1 MWRADSFEKSLV
13 LGKIEGRRKG
23 WQSMSWLDG
32 TTNSMDM
39 SLGKCWELVMDMEAW
54 HAAVHKVEKSRTRLS
69 DWTERRCSDISIS
82 LEFSSLLWSNSQ
94 RLEYSQWSRSRC
106 FSGILLLLYDPTDVD
121 NWISGSSA
129 FSKSSLSI
137 WKFLVHILLKP
148 SLKDFENYHVSMWND
163 CNCAI
168 VWIFF
173 DIAVFGNGMK
183 IDIFQS
189 CGHCS
194 VFQICWHIEYSS
206 FTASSFILT
215 SLPGI
220 PSPLLCSNAS

>member
-1 MWRADSFEKSLV
+1 MTICSLDI
-13 LGKIEGRRKG
+13 L
-23 WQSMSWLDG
+23 LFLFG
-32 TTNSMDM
+32 T
-39 SLGKCWELVMDMEAW
+39 SLLSTPFPIWNQ
-54 HAAVHKVEKSRTRLS
+54 AAVPCPVRTVASWPAYRFLK
-69 DWTERRCSDISIS
+69 RQVRCSYIPS
-82 LEFSSLLWSNSQ
+82 LSEFSTVYCDPHSQ
-94 RLEYSQWSRSRC
+94 RLWHSQESRSRC

-173 DIAVFGNGMK
+173 DIALFGNGMK